1 MGLMDDLITD
11 TAPARRTKM
20 DEIMETLSPE
30 DYQDFLNALE
40 TPTITQAA
48 IRRALSKRGVHIA
61 CGTISQMRRDYLRK
75 EVNK

>member
-1 MGLMDDLITD
+1 MGLMDEINADKT
-11 TAPARRTKM
+11 PARRTKM
-20 DEIMETLSPE
+20 DEIAETLSPE

-48 IRRALSKRGVHIA
+48 IRRALTKRGVHIA

-75 EVNK
+75 EATK